1 MSGENSHETKEYVRL
16 TVINPDTGKLFDV
29 TTAAEYTA
37 VDPDG
42 IRPYCREG
50 LIRATRYKEDGEPL
64 FDEDGIYWLRRI
76 QSLRTEMRL
85 EGPSLRI
92 VLDLM
97 QEVERLRQ
105 ELRRLS
111 VVGFKFE
118 VGRFA
123 PRMGLTNAL
132 LLIRGGQ
139 PKT

>member
-1 MSGENSHETKEYVRL
+1 MSGESSHETKEYTRL

-29 TTAAEYTA
+29 RTAAEYTA

-42 IRPYCREG
+42 IRTYCREG
-50 LIRATRYKEDGEPL
+50 LIRATRYEEDGEPL

-76 QSLRTEMRL
+76 QNLRTEMRL

-105 ELRRLS
+105 QLRRL
-111 VVGFKFE
+111 
-118 VGRFA
+118 
-123 PRMGLTNAL
+123 
-132 LLIRGGQ
+132 
-139 PKT
+139 

>member
-42 IRPYCREG
+42 IRTYCREG
-50 LIRATRYKEDGEPL
+50 LIRATRYKEDGDPL

-76 QSLRTEMRL
+76 QSLRTEMQL

-105 ELRRLS
+105 ELRRL
-111 VVGFKFE
+111 
-118 VGRFA
+118 
-123 PRMGLTNAL
+123 
-132 LLIRGGQ
+132 
-139 PKT
+139 